1 MKILEVRPELV
12 ICRENGVISTRPNSP
27 YYSLKYFT
35 YDNRRIAYT
44 FSDKSFVQETFD
56 ARIFNCWFDGKRIQ
70 LRQDLSEKLATT
82 ISHHMMYGNI
92 KEYQELFNEAYVEE
106 PDWYML
112 NNYLKNIEGVVRTKE
127 RFIIYDEFK
136 IDYKGNAWVRNDGR
150 YVNSNEEEWFSL
162 CIVMQGS
169 KHSYKAEAAFLPN
182 EYGNMEE
189 VNSLTMTIISKI
201 MFLLNPNL
209 EDVAFT
215 GQLSKSLLM
224 KLSLL
229 RGGVQ

>member
-1 MKILEVRPELV
+1 MKILEVRPEQV
-12 ICRENGVISTRPNSP
+12 ICLDNGVVTTRPNSP
-27 YYSLKYFT
+27 YYSLKYFN
-35 YDNRRIAYT
+35 YDSRRIAYT
-44 FSDKSFVQETFD
+44 FSDKSFIQETFD
-56 ARIFNCWFDGKRIQ
+56 ARIFNCWCDGKRIQ
-70 LRQDLSEKLATT
+70 LRQDLSEKLAAA
-82 ISHHMMYGNI
+82 INHHMMYGNI
-92 KEYQELFNEAYVEE
+92 REYQELFNEAYVEE

-112 NNYLKNIEGVVRTKE
+112 GNYLRNIEGVVRTKE
-127 RFIIYDEFK
+127 GFIIYDEFK
-136 IDYKGNAWVRNDGR
+136 IDYKGNAWVRNDGEILTTDDR
-150 YVNSNEEEWFSL
+150 WYSL

-169 KHSYKAEAAFLPN
+169 KHSYKAESAFLPN

-209 EDVAFT
+209 EDMAFT